1 MITETKRLKREIAL
15 EKAALSENLET
26 LEDKAR
32 ELTDWRRQVRK
43 RPLEAVGVALAT
55 GVVLAV
61 VAGRRRPGARRRP
74 DAGEDDGQGWLLAHP
89 IVDRLVAALAVVAA
103 EKAMEMLGEILPAKP
118 RASDDAPLA
127 SRYGP

>member
-1 MITETKRLKREIAL
+1 MIAETKRLKREIAL

-61 VAGRRRPGARRRP
+61 VVGRRRPGARRRP
-74 DAGEDDGQGWLLAHP
+74 DTGDDLGAPSLLAHP
-89 IVDRLVAALAVVAA
+89 IIDRLVAALAVVAA
-103 EKAMEMLGEILPAKP
+103 EKALEMLSEIMPGSSGKLK
-118 RASDDAPLA
+118 DAPLA
-127 SRYGP
+127 P

>member
-1 MITETKRLKREIAL
+1 MITDTKRLRREIAL

-43 RPLEAVGVALAT
+43 RPLEAVGVALAS

-61 VAGRRRPGARRRP
+61 IAGRRRPGARRRP
-74 DAGEDDGQGWLLAHP
+74 DTGEDGGPGSLLAHP

-103 EKAMEMLGEILPAKP
+103 EKALELLGEIMPGRP

-127 SRYGP
+127 PRRGA